1 MATEIVMPK
10 LGLTMESGAIS
21 AWLVEEGQEVQKGQ
35 ALLEIATDKVTME
48 VEAQA
53 DGILRKILVPVG
65 REVPVST
72 TIGVIATADE
82 DIDSYVAAAPS
93 DPAPSS
99 SPAPATTPSDS
110 APPATPA
117 PAAAPPPTSAPA
129 APTPTSPAPALQAP
143 APSAAT
149 DGRRP
154 HKTSPKARKIAAE
167 HGLDLSGVN
176 GSGPGGRIVS
186 ADVLALVEQAR
197 LAPAPTPVA
206 PVAEGL
212 IELSRAEQVAAERLT
227 ASYQQ
232 IPHIHI
238 SMDVSAVWLQQF
250 RTGYQ
255 LEGKKISFNDLIV
268 KATARTL
275 REFPRVNSLDEGG
288 HFRYAS
294 QINVGVAVA
303 AEQGLVVPV
312 IRDAAEK
319 TVEEIALEGTR
330 LIDAA
335 RRGELGPDDMLG
347 GTFTISN
354 LGMFGVSRFTAII
367 NPPQVAILA
376 VGAIENRVVA
386 SGTDAFAV
394 RPQLTLTLAA
404 DHRVVD
410 GALAA
415 RFLARLK
422 EVLETPGLL
431 G

>member
-10 LGLTMESGAIS
+10 LGLTMESGTIS
-21 AWLVEEGQEVQKGQ
+21 NWLVAEGDEVKKGQ

-53 DGILRKILVPVG
+53 DGILRKIIVPAGVDT
-65 REVPVST
+65 PVSQ
-72 TIGVIATADE
+72 TIGVIAAADE
-82 DIDSYVAAAPS
+82 DVSAYEASAAPA
-93 DPAPSS
+93 AP
-99 SPAPATTPSDS
+99 
-110 APPATPA
+110 APPATTTVPL
-117 PAAAPPPTSAPA
+117 PVPG
-129 APTPTSPAPALQAP
+129 
-143 APSAAT
+143 APSTAT
-149 DGRRP
+149 PPAVSGNGRRP
-154 HKTSPKARKIAAE
+154 HRASPKARKIALE
-167 HGLDLSGVN
+167 RGLDLATIQ

-186 ADVLALVEQAR
+186 KDILAAPAPA
-197 LAPAPTPVA
+197 LAPATALAPAVA
-206 PVAEGL
+206 AQGQVD
-212 IELSRAEQVAAERLT
+212 LSRAEQVAAERLT

-238 SMDVSAVWLQQF
+238 SMEISAVWLQQF
-250 RTGYQ
+250 REGYK

-268 KATARTL
+268 KATARVLT
-275 REFPRVNSLDEGG
+275 EFPRVNSFDNGSG
-288 HFRYAS
+288 FSYAPE
-294 QINVGVAVA
+294 INVGIAVA
-303 AEQGLVVPV
+303 AASGLVVPV
-312 IRDAAEK
+312 IHGADTRS
-319 TVEEIALEGTR
+319 VEEIAMDGAR
-330 LIDAA
+330 LVDAA
-335 RRGELGPDDMLG
+335 RHGRLSPDDMMG

-386 SGTDAFAV
+386 AGSDSFAV
-394 RPQLTLTLAA
+394 RPQVTLNLAA

-415 RFLARLK
+415 RFLGRLK

>member
-10 LGLTMESGAIS
+10 LGLTMESGVIS

-53 DGILRKILVPVG
+53 DGILRKIMVSAG
-65 REVPVST
+65 QEVPVST
-72 TIGVIATADE
+72 TIGVIAAADE
-82 DIDSYVAAAPS
+82 DIGSFVAAAPS
-93 DPAPSS
+93 DPAPS
-99 SPAPATTPSDS
+99 
-110 APPATPA
+110 PPASA
-117 PAAAPPPTSAPA
+117 PAAAPPPTPAP
-129 APTPTSPAPALQAP
+129 PTPTPQAP
-143 APSAAT
+143 TLAADSA
-149 DGRRP
+149 GRRP

-167 HGLDLSGVN
+167 HGLDLVGVN

-197 LAPAPTPVA
+197 SAPAIAPAPA
-206 PVAEGL
+206 PVAEGR

-232 IPHIHI
+232 IPHIHL

-275 REFPRVNSLDEGG
+275 SEFPRVNSLEDGG

-319 TVEEIALEGTR
+319 TIEGIALEGTR

-335 RRGELGPDDMLG
+335 RHGQLRPDDMMG

-354 LGMFGVSRFTAII
+354 LGMFGISRFTAII

-386 SGTDAFAV
+386 SGVDSFAV

-410 GALAA
+410 GALGA

>member
-10 LGLTMESGAIS
+10 LGLTMESGVIS

-53 DGILRKILVPVG
+53 DGILRKIMVSAG
-65 REVPVST
+65 QEVPVST
-72 TIGVIATADE
+72 TIGVIAAADE
-82 DIDSYVAAAPS
+82 DIGSFVAAAPS
-93 DPAPSS
+93 DPAPS
-99 SPAPATTPSDS
+99 
-110 APPATPA
+110 PPASA
-117 PAAAPPPTSAPA
+117 PAAAPPPTPAP
-129 APTPTSPAPALQAP
+129 PTPTPQAPALA
-143 APSAAT
+143 ADSA
-149 DGRRP
+149 GRRP

-167 HGLDLSGVN
+167 HGLDLVGVN

-186 ADVLALVEQAR
+186 ADVLSLVEQAR
-197 LAPAPTPVA
+197 SAPALAPALA
-206 PVAEGL
+206 PVAEGR

-232 IPHIHI
+232 IPHIHL

-275 REFPRVNSLDEGG
+275 SEFPRVNSLEDGG

-335 RRGELGPDDMLG
+335 RHGQLRPDDMMG

-354 LGMFGVSRFTAII
+354 LGMFGISRFTAII

-386 SGTDAFAV
+386 SGVDAFAV

-410 GALAA
+410 GALGA

>member
-65 REVPVST
+65 QEVPVST
-72 TIGVIATADE
+72 TIGVIAAADE
-82 DIDSYVAAAPS
+82 DIDSYVATAPS
-93 DPAPSS
+93 DSTPATAPSDS
-99 SPAPATTPSDS
+99 TPATAPSDS

-117 PAAAPPPTSAPA
+117 PVAAPPPTSAPA
-129 APTPTSPAPALQAP
+129 ASTPVSPAPA
-143 APSAAT
+143 PSVAT
-149 DGRRP
+149 DGQRP

-197 LAPAPTPVA
+197 LAPAPTPAA

-275 REFPRVNSLDEGG
+275 REFPRVNSLEEGG

-330 LIDAA
+330 LIDVA

-386 SGTDAFAV
+386 SGADAFAV

>member
-1 MATEIVMPK
+1 
-10 LGLTMESGAIS
+10 
-21 AWLVEEGQEVQKGQ
+21 
-35 ALLEIATDKVTME
+35 
-48 VEAQA
+48 
-53 DGILRKILVPVG
+53 
-65 REVPVST
+65 
-72 TIGVIATADE
+72 
-82 DIDSYVAAAPS
+82 
-93 DPAPSS
+93 
-99 SPAPATTPSDS
+99 
-110 APPATPA
+110 
-117 PAAAPPPTSAPA
+117 
-129 APTPTSPAPALQAP
+129 
-143 APSAAT
+143 
-149 DGRRP
+149 
-154 HKTSPKARKIAAE
+154 RKIAAE

-197 LAPAPTPVA
+197 LAPAPTPAA

-275 REFPRVNSLDEGG
+275 REFPRVNSLEEGG

-335 RRGELGPDDMLG
+335 RRGELRPDDMLG

>member
-53 DGILRKILVPVG
+53 DGILRKILVPPG
-65 REVPVST
+65 EEVPVST
-72 TIGVIATADE
+72 TIGVIAAADE
-82 DIDSYVAAAPS
+82 DIGSYSAAAPS
-93 DPAPSS
+93 A
-99 SPAPATTPSDS
+99 
-110 APPATPA
+110 PA
-117 PAAAPPPTSAPA
+117 PAAAAPPTPA
-129 APTPTSPAPALQAP
+129 APTPAPV
-143 APSAAT
+143 AASE
-149 DGRRP
+149 GRRP

-167 HGLDLSGVN
+167 HGLDLSSIR
-176 GSGPGGRIVS
+176 GSGPAGRIVS
-186 ADVLALVEQAR
+186 ADVLAVVERVQPTP
-197 LAPAPTPVA
+197 APAPA
-206 PVAEGL
+206 PAAEGRV
-212 IELSRAEQVAAERLT
+212 ELSRAEQVAAERLT

-232 IPHIHI
+232 IPHIHL

-275 REFPRVNSLDEGG
+275 SEFPRVNSLEEGG

-294 QINVGVAVA
+294 QINVGLAVA

-312 IRDAAEK
+312 LRDAAEK
-319 TVEEIALEGTR
+319 TIEEIALEGTR

-335 RRGELGPDDMLG
+335 RRGQLRPDDMLG

-386 SGTDAFAV
+386 SGADAFAV

>member
-53 DGILRKILVPVG
+53 DGILRKILVPPG
-65 REVPVST
+65 EEVPVST
-72 TIGVIATADE
+72 TIGVIAAADE
-82 DIDSYVAAAPS
+82 DIGSYSAAAPS
-93 DPAPSS
+93 DPVPAAAASS
-99 SPAPATTPSDS
+99 TPT
-110 APPATPA
+110 APA
-117 PAAAPPPTSAPA
+117 PAAASSPTPA
-129 APTPTSPAPALQAP
+129 APTPT
-143 APSAAT
+143 PSADS

-167 HGLDLSGVN
+167 HGLDLSGIR
-176 GSGPGGRIVS
+176 GSGPAGRIVS
-186 ADVLALVEQAR
+186 ADVLALVERVQPA
-197 LAPAPTPVA
+197 LAAA
-206 PVAEGL
+206 PVLAAEGRV
-212 IELSRAEQVAAERLT
+212 ELSRAEQVAGERLT

-232 IPHIHI
+232 IPHIHL

-250 RTGYQ
+250 RTGYE

-275 REFPRVNSLDEGG
+275 SEFPRVNSLEEGG

-294 QINVGVAVA
+294 EINVGIAVA

-312 IRDAAEK
+312 IRAAAEK
-319 TVEEIALEGTR
+319 TIEEIALEGTR

-335 RRGELGPDDMLG
+335 RRGQLRPDDMLG

-386 SGTDAFAV
+386 SGADAFAV

-410 GALAA
+410 GALGA

>member
-53 DGILRKILVPVG
+53 DGILRKIMVSAG
-65 REVPVST
+65 QEVPVST
-72 TIGVIATADE
+72 TIGVIAAADE
-82 DIDSYVAAAPS
+82 DIGSFVAAAPS
-93 DPAPSS
+93 DPAPS
-99 SPAPATTPSDS
+99 
-110 APPATPA
+110 PPTPA
-117 PAAAPPPTSAPA
+117 AAAAPPPTPAP
-129 APTPTSPAPALQAP
+129 PTPTPQAP
-143 APSAAT
+143 APSADSA
-149 DGRRP
+149 GRRP

-167 HGLDLSGVN
+167 HGLDLSGVS

-197 LAPAPTPVA
+197 LVPSPTPAPVSD
-206 PVAEGL
+206 GH

-232 IPHIHI
+232 IPHIHL

-275 REFPRVNSLDEGG
+275 SEFPRVNSLEDGG

-312 IRDAAEK
+312 IHDAAEK

-335 RRGELGPDDMLG
+335 RHGQLRPDDMMG

-354 LGMFGVSRFTAII
+354 LGMFGISRFTAII

-386 SGTDAFAV
+386 SGVDAFAV

-410 GALAA
+410 GALGA

>member
-65 REVPVST
+65 QEVPVST
-72 TIGVIATADE
+72 PIGVIAAADE

-93 DPAPSS
+93 DSTSA
-99 SPAPATTPSDS
+99 APSDS

-117 PAAAPPPTSAPA
+117 PVAAPPPTSAPA
-129 APTPTSPAPALQAP
+129 APTPVLPAP
-143 APSAAT
+143 APSVAT

-167 HGLDLSGVN
+167 HGLNLSGVN

-197 LAPAPTPVA
+197 LAPAPTLA
-206 PVAEGL
+206 DPVAEGL

-275 REFPRVNSLDEGG
+275 SEFPRVNSLEEGG
-288 HFRYAS
+288 QFRYAS
-294 QINVGVAVA
+294 QINIGVAVA
-303 AEQGLVVPV
+303 AEQGLVVPI

-319 TVEEIALEGTR
+319 TIEEIALEGTR

-335 RRGELGPDDMLG
+335 RRGQLQPDDMLG

-386 SGTDAFAV
+386 SGADAFAV

>member
-21 AWLVEEGQEVQKGQ
+21 AWLVEEGQEVQRGQ

-65 REVPVST
+65 QEVPVST
-72 TIGVIATADE
+72 TIGVIADADE

-93 DPAPSS
+93 ESPPSPPPTPAVAPSE
-99 SPAPATTPSDS
+99 P
-110 APPATPA
+110 APPATP
-117 PAAAPPPTSAPA
+117 TPA
-129 APTPTSPAPALQAP
+129 APAPSPAPQAP
-143 APSAAT
+143 APAVAT
-149 DGRRP
+149 DGRP

-176 GSGPGGRIVS
+176 GSGPSGRIVS

-197 LAPAPTPVA
+197 LAPAPTPAA

-294 QINVGVAVA
+294 QINIGVAVA

-330 LIDAA
+330 LIDVA

>member
-65 REVPVST
+65 QEVPVST

-93 DPAPSS
+93 GPAPSP

-117 PAAAPPPTSAPA
+117 PAAAPPSTSAP
-129 APTPTSPAPALQAP
+129 PTPASLSPTPQAP
-143 APSAAT
+143 APSVAT

-167 HGLDLSGVN
+167 HGLDLAGVN

-197 LAPAPTPVA
+197 LAPAPTPAV

-275 REFPRVNSLDEGG
+275 GEFPRVNSLEEGG

-294 QINVGVAVA
+294 QINIGVAVA

-319 TVEEIALEGTR
+319 TIEEIALEGTR

-335 RRGELGPDDMLG
+335 RRGQLQPDDMLG

-386 SGTDAFAV
+386 SGADAFAV

>member
-65 REVPVST
+65 QEVPVST
-72 TIGVIATADE
+72 TIGVIAAADE

-93 DPAPSS
+93 DPVPTAAPSD
-99 SPAPATTPSDS
+99 PT
-110 APPATPA
+110 PPATPA
-117 PAAAPPPTSAPA
+117 PVAAPPPTSAPA
-129 APTPTSPAPALQAP
+129 ASTPVSPAPA
-143 APSAAT
+143 PSVAT
-149 DGRRP
+149 DGQRP

-197 LAPAPTPVA
+197 TAPAPVSA

-275 REFPRVNSLDEGG
+275 REFPRVNSLAEGG

-386 SGTDAFAV
+386 SGADAFAV

>member
-21 AWLVEEGQEVQKGQ
+21 AWLVEEGEEVQKGQ

-65 REVPVST
+65 QEVPVST
-72 TIGVIATADE
+72 MIGVIASADE
-82 DIDSYVAAAPS
+82 NIDSYVTAAPS
-93 DPAPSS
+93 DPAPSL

-110 APPATPA
+110 APPAT
-117 PAAAPPPTSAPA
+117 SAA
-129 APTPTSPAPALQAP
+129 APTPTSPAPAPQAP
-143 APSAAT
+143 APSVAT

-186 ADVLALVEQAR
+186 ADVLTLVEQAR
-197 LAPAPTPVA
+197 LAPTPTSAV

-232 IPHIHI
+232 IPHIHL

-275 REFPRVNSLDEGG
+275 SEFPRVNSLAEGG

-294 QINVGVAVA
+294 QVNVGIAVA

-312 IRDAAEK
+312 IRDAAAK
-319 TVEEIALEGTR
+319 TIEEIALEGTR

-335 RRGELGPDDMLG
+335 RRGQLRPDDMLG

-386 SGTDAFAV
+386 SGADAFAV

-410 GALAA
+410 GALGA

>member
-21 AWLVEEGQEVQKGQ
+21 AWLVEEGQEVQRGQ

-65 REVPVST
+65 QEVPVST

-93 DPAPSS
+93 DPAPS
-99 SPAPATTPSDS
+99 PTTV
-110 APPATPA
+110 
-117 PAAAPPPTSAPA
+117 PAAAPPSTPAP
-129 APTPTSPAPALQAP
+129 PTPASPTPAPQTP
-143 APSAAT
+143 APSADS

-167 HGLDLSGVN
+167 HGLDLAGVN

-197 LAPAPTPVA
+197 LAPAPTSAA

-275 REFPRVNSLDEGG
+275 REFPRVNSLEEGG

-294 QINVGVAVA
+294 QINIGVAVA

-386 SGTDAFAV
+386 SGADAFAV

>member
-65 REVPVST
+65 QEVPVST
-72 TIGVIATADE
+72 TIGVIAAADE

-93 DPAPSS
+93 D
-99 SPAPATTPSDS
+99 S
-110 APPATPA
+110 APPATPT
-117 PAAAPPPTSAPA
+117 PAAPPAPA
-129 APTPTSPAPALQAP
+129 APTPVPQAPTPATAPSPTSAPVAPTPVSPAPAS
-143 APSAAT
+143 SADA

-197 LAPAPTPVA
+197 LAPVSTPAA

-275 REFPRVNSLDEGG
+275 SEFPRVNSLEEGG

-319 TVEEIALEGTR
+319 TIEEIALEGTR

-386 SGTDAFAV
+386 SGADAFAV

>member
-65 REVPVST
+65 QEVPVST
-72 TIGVIATADE
+72 TIGVIAAADE

-93 DPAPSS
+93 DPVPAAAPS
-99 SPAPATTPSDS
+99 AP

-117 PAAAPPPTSAPA
+117 PAIPV
-129 APTPTSPAPALQAP
+129 APTPAPPAPV
-143 APSAAT
+143 PSADA

-154 HKTSPKARKIAAE
+154 HKTSPKARKMAAE

-197 LAPAPTPVA
+197 LAPVPTPAA

-275 REFPRVNSLDEGG
+275 SEFPRVNSLEEGG
-288 HFRYAS
+288 RFRYAS

-312 IRDAAEK
+312 IHDAAEK

-386 SGTDAFAV
+386 SGADAFAV

>member
-65 REVPVST
+65 QEVPVST
-72 TIGVIATADE
+72 TIGVIAAADE
-82 DIDSYVAAAPS
+82 DIDSYVAVAPSDPVPTAAPS
-93 DPAPSS
+93 DP
-99 SPAPATTPSDS
+99 T
-110 APPATPA
+110 PPATPT
-117 PAAAPPPTSAPA
+117 PAAPPTPA
-129 APTPTSPAPALQAP
+129 SPTPAPQAP
-143 APSAAT
+143 APSADS

-197 LAPAPTPVA
+197 LAPAPTPAA

-275 REFPRVNSLDEGG
+275 REFPRVNSLAEGD

-294 QINVGVAVA
+294 QINIGVAVA

-386 SGTDAFAV
+386 SGADAFAV

>member
-21 AWLVEEGQEVQKGQ
+21 AWLVEEGEEVQKGQ

-65 REVPVST
+65 QEVPVST

-82 DIDSYVAAAPS
+82 DIDSYVAVAPS
-93 DPAPSS
+93 DPTA
-99 SPAPATTPSDS
+99 AAPSDS

-117 PAAAPPPTSAPA
+117 PVAAPPPTSAPA
-129 APTPTSPAPALQAP
+129 APTPVSPAPA
-143 APSAAT
+143 PSVAT

-167 HGLDLSGVN
+167 HGLDLAGVN

-197 LAPAPTPVA
+197 LAPAPTPAA

-275 REFPRVNSLDEGG
+275 REFPRVNSLEEGG

-335 RRGELGPDDMLG
+335 RRGELRPDDMLG

-386 SGTDAFAV
+386 SGADAFAV

>member
-65 REVPVST
+65 QEVPVST

-82 DIDSYVAAAPS
+82 DIDSYGAAAPS
-93 DPAPSS
+93 DPAP
-99 SPAPATTPSDS
+99 PPTT
-110 APPATPA
+110 A
-117 PAAAPPPTSAPA
+117 PAAAPPSTPAP
-129 APTPTSPAPALQAP
+129 PTPASPTPAPQTP
-143 APSAAT
+143 APSADS

-167 HGLDLSGVN
+167 HDLDLSGVN

-197 LAPAPTPVA
+197 LAPAPTSAA

-275 REFPRVNSLDEGG
+275 REFPRVNSLEEGG

-386 SGTDAFAV
+386 SGADAFAV

>member
-65 REVPVST
+65 QEVPVST
-72 TIGVIATADE
+72 TIGVIASADE
-82 DIDSYVAAAPS
+82 NIDSYVAAAPS
-93 DPAPSS
+93 DPAP
-99 SPAPATTPSDS
+99 AA
-110 APPATPA
+110 APPATRLLPL
-117 PAAAPPPTSAPA
+117 PRRQLRPPPT
-129 APTPTSPAPALQAP
+129 PAPQAP
-143 APSAAT
+143 APSADA

-197 LAPAPTPVA
+197 LAPAPTPAA

-275 REFPRVNSLDEGG
+275 SEFPRVNSLAEGG

-294 QINVGVAVA
+294 QINIGVAVA

-386 SGTDAFAV
+386 SGADAFAV

>member
-53 DGILRKILVPVG
+53 AGILRKILVPVG
-65 REVPVST
+65 QEVPVST
-72 TIGVIATADE
+72 TIGVIAADDE
-82 DIDSYVAAAPS
+82 DISSYS
-93 DPAPSS
+93 TPAPSGAD
-99 SPAPATTPSDS
+99 PAPAT
-110 APPATPA
+110 PPTPA
-117 PAAAPPPTSAPA
+117 PQALAAADSA
-129 APTPTSPAPALQAP
+129 
-143 APSAAT
+143 
-149 DGRRP
+149 GRRP

-167 HGLDLSGVN
+167 HGLDLAGVN

-186 ADVLALVEQAR
+186 ADVLALVEQAQ
-197 LAPAPTPVA
+197 LAPVAAPAA

-250 RTGYQ
+250 RTGYE

-275 REFPRVNSLDEGG
+275 SEFPRVNSLAEGG

-294 QINVGVAVA
+294 QINIGVAVA

-312 IRDAAEK
+312 IRGAAEK
-319 TVEEIALEGTR
+319 TIEEIALEGTR

-335 RRGELGPDDMLG
+335 RRSGLAPDDMLG

-386 SGTDAFAV
+386 SAADAFAV

-404 DHRVVD
+404 DHRIVD

-415 RFLARLK
+415 RFLGRLK
-422 EVLETPGLL
+422 EILETPGLL

>member
-21 AWLVEEGQEVQKGQ
+21 AWLVAEGQEVQKGQ

-65 REVPVST
+65 QEVPVST
-72 TIGVIATADE
+72 TIGVIAAEDE
-82 DIDSYVAAAPS
+82 DIGSYVAAAPNE
-93 DPAPSS
+93 PAPS
-99 SPAPATTPSDS
+99 
-110 APPATPA
+110 PPTPA
-117 PAAAPPPTSAPA
+117 PAAVSPPTPAP
-129 APTPTSPAPALQAP
+129 PTPTPQKP
-143 APSAAT
+143 APSADS

-167 HGLDLSGVN
+167 HGLDLVGIN

-197 LAPAPTPVA
+197 LAPAPAPA

-232 IPHIHI
+232 IPHIHL

-275 REFPRVNSLDEGG
+275 SEFPRVNSLEEGG

-319 TVEEIALEGTR
+319 TIEEIALEGTR

-335 RRGELGPDDMLG
+335 RRGQLRPDDMMG

-354 LGMFGVSRFTAII
+354 LGMFGISRFTAII

-386 SGTDAFAV
+386 SGADAFAV

-410 GALAA
+410 GALGA

>member
-53 DGILRKILVPVG
+53 DGILRKIMVSAG
-65 REVPVST
+65 QEVPVST
-72 TIGVIATADE
+72 TIGVIAAADE
-82 DIDSYVAAAPS
+82 DIGSFVAAAPS
-93 DPAPSS
+93 DPAPS
-99 SPAPATTPSDS
+99 
-110 APPATPA
+110 PPT
-117 PAAAPPPTSAPA
+117 PAAAPPPTLAP
-129 APTPTSPAPALQAP
+129 PTPAPPTPAPQAP
-143 APSAAT
+143 APSADS

-167 HGLDLSGVN
+167 HGLDLAGVN

-197 LAPAPTPVA
+197 LVPAPTPA
-206 PVAEGL
+206 PVSDGH

-232 IPHIHI
+232 IPHIHL

-275 REFPRVNSLDEGG
+275 SEFPRVNSLEEGG

-294 QINVGVAVA
+294 QINVGIAVA

-335 RRGELGPDDMLG
+335 RHGQLRPDDMMG

-354 LGMFGVSRFTAII
+354 LGMFGISRFTAII

-386 SGTDAFAV
+386 SGVDAFAV

-410 GALAA
+410 GALGA

>member
-53 DGILRKILVPVG
+53 DGILRKILVPPG
-65 REVPVST
+65 EEVPVST
-72 TIGVIATADE
+72 IIGVIAAADE
-82 DIDSYVAAAPS
+82 DIGSYSAAAPS
-93 DPAPSS
+93 
-99 SPAPATTPSDS
+99 TPVPTAA
-110 APPATPA
+110 APPTPAAPTPA
-117 PAAAPPPTSAPA
+117 PAAASE
-129 APTPTSPAPALQAP
+129 
-143 APSAAT
+143 
-149 DGRRP
+149 GRRP

-167 HGLDLSGVN
+167 HGLDLSSIR
-176 GSGPGGRIVS
+176 GSGPAGRIVS
-186 ADVLALVEQAR
+186 ADVLALVERVQPAPAPA
-197 LAPAPTPVA
+197 LAPA
-206 PVAEGL
+206 AEGRV
-212 IELSRAEQVAAERLT
+212 ELSRAEQVAAERLT

-232 IPHIHI
+232 IPHIHL
-238 SMDVSAVWLQQF
+238 SMDVSAVWLQHF

-275 REFPRVNSLDEGG
+275 SEFPRVNSLEEGG

-294 QINVGVAVA
+294 QINVGLAVA

-312 IRDAAEK
+312 LRDAAEK
-319 TVEEIALEGTR
+319 TVEEISLEGTR

-335 RRGELGPDDMLG
+335 RRGQLRPDDMLG

-386 SGTDAFAV
+386 SGADAFAV

>member
-53 DGILRKILVPVG
+53 AGILRKILVPPG
-65 REVPVST
+65 EEVPVST
-72 TIGVIATADE
+72 TIGVIAAADE
-82 DIDSYVAAAPS
+82 DISSYGAVAPS
-93 DPAPSS
+93 DPV
-99 SPAPATTPSDS
+99 
-110 APPATPA
+110 
-117 PAAAPPPTSAPA
+117 PAAAPPPTSAP
-129 APTPTSPAPALQAP
+129 PAP
-143 APSAAT
+143 APSAASE
-149 DGRRP
+149 GRRP

-167 HGLDLSGVN
+167 HGLDLSGIS

-186 ADVLALVEQAR
+186 ADVLALVERVQQAPV
-197 LAPAPTPVA
+197 PAPA
-206 PVAEGL
+206 PVAEGRV
-212 IELSRAEQVAAERLT
+212 ELSRAEQVAGERLT

-232 IPHIHI
+232 IPHIHL

-275 REFPRVNSLDEGG
+275 GEFPRVNSLEEGG

-294 QINVGVAVA
+294 QINVGMAVA

-312 IRDAAEK
+312 LRDAADK
-319 TVEEIALEGTR
+319 TIEEIALEGTR

-335 RRGELGPDDMLG
+335 RRGQLRPDDMLG

-386 SGTDAFAV
+386 AGADAFAV

-410 GALAA
+410 GALGA

>member
-65 REVPVST
+65 QEVPVST
-72 TIGVIATADE
+72 TIGVIAAADE
-82 DIDSYVAAAPS
+82 DIDSYVAVAPSDPVPTAAPS
-93 DPAPSS
+93 DPT
-99 SPAPATTPSDS
+99 SPAT
-110 APPATPA
+110 
-117 PAAAPPPTSAPA
+117 PA
-129 APTPTSPAPALQAP
+129 APTPAPQAP
-143 APSAAT
+143 TPSADA

-186 ADVLALVEQAR
+186 ADVLALVEQVR
-197 LAPAPTPVA
+197 LAPAPAPA

-275 REFPRVNSLDEGG
+275 SEFPRVNSLAEGG

-294 QINVGVAVA
+294 QINIGVAVA

-330 LIDAA
+330 LIDSA

-386 SGTDAFAV
+386 SGADAFAV

>member
-53 DGILRKILVPVG
+53 AGVLRKILVPPG
-65 REVPVST
+65 EEVPVST
-72 TIGVIATADE
+72 PIGVIGAADE
-82 DIDSYVAAAPS
+82 DISSYGAAAPS
-93 DPAPSS
+93 DS
-99 SPAPATTPSDS
+99 APAAASPPTPA
-110 APPATPA
+110 APPA
-117 PAAAPPPTSAPA
+117 PAADSA
-129 APTPTSPAPALQAP
+129 
-143 APSAAT
+143 
-149 DGRRP
+149 GRRP
-154 HKTSPKARKIAAE
+154 HKTSPKARKIAVE
-167 HGLDLSGVN
+167 HGLDLSGIS

-186 ADVLALVEQAR
+186 ADVLTLVERVQQ
-197 LAPAPTPVA
+197 APAPAPA
-206 PVAEGL
+206 PVAEGRV
-212 IELSRAEQVAAERLT
+212 ELSRAEQVAGERLT

-232 IPHIHI
+232 IPHIHL

-250 RTGYQ
+250 RTGYE
-255 LEGKKISFNDLIV
+255 LEGKKISVNDLIV

-275 REFPRVNSLDEGG
+275 GEFPRVNSLEEGG
-288 HFRYAS
+288 HFRYAA
-294 QINVGVAVA
+294 QINVGIAVA

-312 IRDAAEK
+312 LRDAADK
-319 TVEEIALEGTR
+319 TIEEIASEGTR

-335 RRGELGPDDMLG
+335 RRGQLRPDDMLG

-386 SGTDAFAV
+386 AGADAFAV

-410 GALAA
+410 GALGA